1 MNNSNRVELAQDT
14 LRIIESGN
22 YRNNLGE
29 TVSLKTEITVA
40 AENSK
45 LFRDED
51 FPEKLELTRNDAAT
65 RFEITDETTL
75 EAAKR
80 IAKENADED
89 TFVLNFAS
97 AKNPGGGFLRGT
109 IAQEESIAYASAL
122 YATLTP
128 HSAMYEYNRKNG
140 SALYSDWMIYSPK
153 VPVFRNDDG
162 SLLQTPY
169 AATFLTSPAVNAGA
183 LRQTEPNK
191 VHLIADVNRERARKL
206 LRIANKEGH
215 QTLILGAWG
224 CGVFQNIPIE
234 IARMFKDLLTGEF
247 ENCFARVIM
256 AIYDRTPTKNVYNAF
271 AEVFEK

>member
-1 MNNSNRVELAQDT
+1 MNNLNRVELAQDT
-14 LRIIESGN
+14 LRIIERGN

-29 TVSLKTEITVA
+29 TVSIKTEIAEA

-51 FPEKLELTRNDAAT
+51 FPEKFELTRNDAET

-80 IAKENADED
+80 IFKEDADED
-89 TFVLNFAS
+89 AFVLNFAS

-128 HSAMYEYNRKNG
+128 HSEMYDYNRRNG
-140 SALYSDWMIYSPK
+140 TALYSDWMIYSPK

-162 SLLQTPY
+162 SLLRTPY

-183 LRQTEPNK
+183 LRQNEPQK
-191 VHLIADVNRERARKL
+191 ADLIAPINRMRARKL
-206 LRIANKEGH
+206 LWIANREAH
-215 QTLILGAWG
+215 QPLILGAWG
-224 CGVFQNIPIE
+224 CGVFQNDPAE
-234 IARMFKDLLTGEF
+234 IAEMFKDLLAGEF
-247 ENCFARVIM
+247 ENCFRRVIM
-256 AIYDRTPTKNVYNAF
+256 AIYDKTPSKTVYNAF
-271 AEVFEK
+271 AEVFG

>member
-14 LRIIESGN
+14 LRIIESGI

-29 TVSLKTEITVA
+29 TVSLQTEIKA
-40 AENSK
+40 AIENSR
-45 LFRDED
+45 LFRDAD
-51 FPEKLELTRNDAAT
+51 FPENFELTRDDAVAT

-80 IAKENADED
+80 IFRENSDED
-89 TFVLNFAS
+89 AFVLNFAS

-128 HSAMYEYNRKNG
+128 HSEMYDYNRRNG
-140 SALYSDWMIYSPK
+140 TALYSDWMIYSPR

-169 AATFLTSPAVNAGA
+169 TATFLTSPAVNAGA
-183 LRQTEPNK
+183 LRQNEPNK
-191 VHLIADVNRERARKL
+191 VHLIAPINRERARKL
-206 LRIANKEGH
+206 LWIANRENH

-224 CGVFQNIPIE
+224 CGVFQNDPTE
-234 IARMFKDLLTGEF
+234 IAAMFKDLLAGEF
-247 ENCFARVIM
+247 ENCFRRVIM
-256 AIYDRTPTKNVYNAF
+256 AIYDRTPQKTVYNAF
-271 AEVFEK
+271 SEIFG